1 MPLCDVE
8 VDDLAIMPDMLFAL
22 ARLIHTS
29 HPTGSHKKLFGKRE
43 VQGSIPHQSSMW
55 RQLSYS
61 LLLCC
66 NSLHPTV
73 LVTLTL
79 DVNTFKE
86 VLLTSM
92 TSKTLTWHAN
102 MYVHN
107 TQIHVCT

>member
-1 MPLCDVE
+1 MPLYDVE

-22 ARLIHTS
+22 ARARLIHTS
-29 HPTGSHKKLFGKRE
+29 HPTGSQKKLLGKRE
-43 VQGSIPHQSSMW
+43 VQGSIPRQSSMW

-66 NSLHPTV
+66 NSLRGTV

-79 DVNTFKE
+79 DVNIFKQ

-92 TSKTLTWHAN
+92 TSKTLTWHK
-102 MYVHN
+102 YV
-107 TQIHVCT
+107 CA